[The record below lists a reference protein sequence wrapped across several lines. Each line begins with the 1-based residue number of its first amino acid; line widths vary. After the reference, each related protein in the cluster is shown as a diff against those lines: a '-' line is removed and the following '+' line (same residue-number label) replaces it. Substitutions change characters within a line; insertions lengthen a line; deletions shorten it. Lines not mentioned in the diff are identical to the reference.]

1 MILPEMGLPPGK
13 SLKLSQLCRP
23 GSAICDAGWP
33 TPDCPWSMSVFEY
46 VDHKKNIFGTSTST
60 ASGPNVI
67 LLPVAADA
75 KSAISAAQDA
85 ACCESAAL
93 HNPAFL
99 VFLKTAQEWIDSYIR
114 SNTTVKNLDD
124 EQL

>member
-1 MILPEMGLPPGK
+1 MYY
-13 SLKLSQLCRP
+13 
-23 GSAICDAGWP
+23 SAYTII
-33 TPDCPWSMSVFEY
+33 MV
-46 VDHKKNIFGTSTST
+46 NTSRCCWI
-60 ASGPNVI
+60 ASGPNVSCY
-67 LLPVAADA
+67 LYSVAADA

-99 VFLKTAQEWIDSYIR
+99 AFLKTAQEWIDSYIR

>member
-1 MILPEMGLPPGK
+1 MVHFFFKSNSPSEPACKFETSVKVVIIITRIFLIIFVYVYYNGKQITLLLDCFWPE
-13 SLKLSQLCRP
+13 R
-23 GSAICDAGWP
+23 
-33 TPDCPWSMSVFEY
+33 F
-46 VDHKKNIFGTSTST
+46 
-60 ASGPNVI
+60 

-99 VFLKTAQEWIDSYIR
+99 AFLKTAQEWIDSYIR
-114 SNTTVKNLDD
+114 SNTTVENLDD

>member
-1 MILPEMGLPPGK
+1 MIVLLSLHNYNGKHIALLLDCFWPE
-13 SLKLSQLCRP
+13 R
-23 GSAICDAGWP
+23 
-33 TPDCPWSMSVFEY
+33 F
-46 VDHKKNIFGTSTST
+46 
-60 ASGPNVI
+60 

-99 VFLKTAQEWIDSYIR
+99 AFLKTAQEWIDSYIR

>member
-1 MILPEMGLPPGK
+1 MY
-13 SLKLSQLCRP
+13 RVYHT
-23 GSAICDAGWP
+23 GS
-33 TPDCPWSMSVFEY
+33 EY
-46 VDHKKNIFGTSTST
+46 LVV
-60 ASGPNVI
+60 VI
-67 LLPVAADA
+67 LSLHNYNGKHITVLLDCFWPERFLLPLAADA

-99 VFLKTAQEWIDSYIR
+99 AILKTAQEWIDSYIR